1 MTESMRGIR
10 VLEVAS
16 WTFVPAAGAI
26 MADWGADVLKIEHPV
41 TGDPQRGLAA
51 MGVMPGAENAGNFMM
66 QVPNRGKRSLGLD
79 IASAEG
85 RAVLAKLV
93 ATADVFLTNMLP
105 SVRHKLRI
113 DVDDIRAD
121 NPNVIYVRG
130 HGQGANGPEADRAAF
145 DGTAYWARAGLAD
158 TLRPVGF
165 DDPLGARPAIGDVM
179 GGLAIAGGIAAALF
193 ERERTGVA
201 RVVDISLLNTGMW
214 QLQGDI
220 AMTGALGL
228 DDVLRFAGGR
238 GGNPLVGNYP
248 TADGRWVFLN
258 MMQSDRFWPDL
269 CAHLGRPDLVTDP
282 RFADAAARAASSDEC
297 VTELSAAFATRT
309 LDEWREAL
317 TTLAGAWAPVQRA
330 PELKRD
336 GQVVANG
343 YVQVVTDAD
352 GRSYDLVGAPAQ
364 FDGQPHEL
372 RAAPAHGEHTDE
384 VLLDLGYSWDE
395 LIELKLSGAIS

>member
-26 MADWGADVLKIEHPV
+26 MADWGADVLKIEHPA

-79 IASAEG
+79 IASTDG

-93 ATADVFLTNMLP
+93 ASADVFLTNMLP
-105 SVRHKLRI
+105 SVRQKLHI

-130 HGQGANGPEADRAAF
+130 HGQGAHGPEADRAAF

-201 RVVDISLLNTGMW
+201 RTVDISLLNTGMW

-258 MMQSDRFWPDL
+258 MMQADRFWPDL
-269 CAHLGRPDLVTDP
+269 CAHLGRPDLVDDP
-282 RFADAAARAASSDEC
+282 RFADAAVRAQNSDEC
-297 VTELSAAFATRT
+297 VAELSAAFTTRT
-309 LDEWREAL
+309 LDEWREAF

-343 YVQVVTDAD
+343 YVQVVTDAE

-364 FDGQPHEL
+364 FDGQAHEL
-372 RAAPAHGEHTDE
+372 RAAPEHGEHTDE

-395 LIELKLSGAIS
+395 LIELKLSGAIL

>member
-1 MTESMRGIR
+1 VTESMRGIR

-26 MADWGADVLKIEHPV
+26 LADWGADVLKIEHPV

-66 QVPNRGKRSLGLD
+66 QVPNRGKRSIGLD
-79 IASAEG
+79 IASTDG
-85 RAVLAKLV
+85 RAVLARLV
-93 ATADVFLTNMLP
+93 ASADVFLTNMLP
-105 SVRHKLRI
+105 SVRQKLRI

-130 HGQGANGPEADRAAF
+130 HGQGAHGPEADRGAF

-269 CAHLGRPDLVTDP
+269 CEHLGRPDLVTDP
-282 RFADAAARAASSDEC
+282 RFADAALRATNSAGC

-309 LDEWREAL
+309 LDEWREAF

-343 YVQVVTDAD
+343 YVQVVTDAE
-352 GRSYDLVGAPAQ
+352 GRDYDLVGAPAQ
-364 FDGQPHEL
+364 FDGQAHEL
-372 RAAPAHGEHTDE
+372 RPAPEHGEHTDE
-384 VLLDLGYSWDE
+384 VLLELGCTWDE
-395 LIELKLSGAIS
+395 LIELKLAGAIL

>member
-10 VLEVAS
+10 VVEVAS

-26 MADWGADVLKIEHPV
+26 MADWGADVLKVEHPV

-66 QVPNRGKRSLGLD
+66 QVPNRGKRSIGLD
-79 IASAEG
+79 IASVEG
-85 RAVLAKLV
+85 RAVLGKLV

-105 SVRHKLRI
+105 SVRQKLHI
-113 DVDDIRAD
+113 DVDEIRAD
-121 NPNVIYVRG
+121 NPNVVYVRG

-145 DGTAYWARAGLAD
+145 DGTAYWARAGMAD

-201 RVVDISLLNTGMW
+201 RIVDISLLNTGMW

-269 CAHLGRPDLVTDP
+269 CTHLGRPDLVADA
-282 RFADAAARAASSDEC
+282 RFADAAQRAANSEEC
-297 VTELSAAFATRT
+297 VAELSAVFSTRT
-309 LDEWREAL
+309 LDEWREAF

-336 GQVVANG
+336 GQVVENG
-343 YVQVVTDAD
+343 YIQVVTDAE

-364 FDGQPHEL
+364 FDGQAHEL
-372 RAAPAHGEHTDE
+372 RAAPEHGEHTDE
-384 VLLDLGYSWDE
+384 VLLDLGYTWDE
-395 LIELKLSGAIS
+395 LIELKLSGAVS

>member
-1 MTESMRGIR
+1 MTETMRGIR

-26 MADWGADVLKIEHPV
+26 LADWGADVLKIEHPA

-51 MGVMPGAENAGNFMM
+51 LGVMPGADRAGNFMM
-66 QVPNRGKRSLGLD
+66 QVPNRGKRSIGLD
-79 IASAEG
+79 IASEDG
-85 RAVLAKLV
+85 RAVLAKIA

-105 SVRHKLRI
+105 SVRQKLRI

-121 NPNVIYVRG
+121 NPDIIYVRG
-130 HGQGANGPEADRAAF
+130 HGQGAHGDEADKAAF
-145 DGTAYWARAGLAD
+145 DGTAYWARAGMAD
-158 TLRPVGF
+158 TLRPVELT
-165 DDPLGARPAIGDVM
+165 DPLGARPAIGDVM

-228 DDVLRFAGGR
+228 DDVLRFGGGR

-248 TADGRWVFLN
+248 TADGRFVFLN

-269 CAHLGRPDLVTDP
+269 CTHLGRPDLIDDP
-282 RFADAAARAASSDEC
+282 RFADAALRSERAEEC
-297 VTELSAAFATRT
+297 VAVLSEVFSTRT
-309 LDEWREAL
+309 LDEWRAAF
-317 TTLAGAWAPVQRA
+317 TTLAGAWAPVQRV
-330 PELKRD
+330 PELARD

-343 YVQVVTDAD
+343 YIQEVVDAE
-352 GRSYDLVGAPAQ
+352 GRTYNLVGAPAQ
-364 FDGQPHEL
+364 FDGRAHAL
-372 RAAPAHGEHTDE
+372 RPAPEHGEHTDE
-384 VLLDLGYSWDE
+384 VLLDLGYTWDE
-395 LIELKLSGAIS
+395 LIELKVSGAVS